1 MSIPFQKPSLEEIQ
15 ALIQKELKEI
25 PLENLSIKLTD
36 QRELMPIYQ
45 NSKKTLNVP
54 NLLDYKVI
62 FQLFSLNHS
71 EAKKNNQTLLKA
83 LENGQNGLILD
94 FQNQK
99 WSLEDM
105 ENLFI
110 NIRLD
115 YVHTEFLNLNVET
128 EKHLETYIKNYPH
141 PLEWSNV
148 KFSNE
153 VFCISDDS
161 FYRNAANFIKS
172 FGGNKAFIHI
182 ELSGDYFRD
191 IAKIRAFKSM
201 LCQHRKLFGIC
212 AAISLA
218 A

>member
-15 ALIQKELKEI
+15 GLIQKELKEI

-36 QRELMPIYQ
+36 QRELIPIYQ

-115 YVHTEFLNLNVET
+115 YVHTEFLNLNVE
-128 EKHLETYIKNYPH
+128 IK
-141 PLEWSNV
+141 
-148 KFSNE
+148 
-153 VFCISDDS
+153 I
-161 FYRNAANFIKS
+161 
-172 FGGNKAFIHI
+172 G
-182 ELSGDYFRD
+182 YFVQT
-191 IAKIRAFKSM
+191 S
-201 LCQHRKLFGIC
+201 
-212 AAISLA
+212 
-218 A
+218 